1 MSEATN
7 TDNSKEQIS
16 ISKEDEVSET
26 FSPRAINASTETEEQ
41 PAAYNLEPTTEK
53 MEVHH
58 HPHVEKKNFKE
69 YLLEGLMIF
78 IAVTMGFFAETIRE
92 DFTEKAREK
101 EYMQEITENL
111 QYDTVRCGL
120 NRQSNVEVLKGLDS
134 LRSELKNAMHGN
146 VNQNALYY
154 FSHYTGNTGI
164 AVFNTSAITEL
175 KSSGSLRLVANK
187 KLVNELSDYYERKI
201 TATNVFKPDAR
212 EVINLQNNIFS
223 LVDLDDYVRAYDT
236 ILTSTY
242 DVVYNY
248 QSLLNH
254 KPELTLLSKD
264 PVLLE
269 KYYTQISLLEIQIKR
284 YDFWLAYVKN
294 AAVQLMNDIKKEYD
308 LENE

>member
-1 MSEATN
+1 MADEDKNIPEENLNEETANENISQ
-7 TDNSKEQIS
+7 EQI
-16 ISKEDEVSET
+16 IAQPEIQNTK
-26 FSPRAINASTETEEQ
+26 PETE
-41 PAAYNLEPTTEK
+41 N

-92 DFTEKAREK
+92 DFTERAREK

-111 QYDTVRCGL
+111 QYDTVRCSL
-120 NRQSNVEVLKGLDS
+120 NRQSNIQVLKGLDS

-146 VNQNALYY
+146 VNPNALYY
-154 FSHYTGNTGI
+154 FSRYTNNIGI

-187 KLVNELSDYYERKI
+187 KMVNELSDYYERKI
-201 TATNVFKPDAR
+201 SATNVFKPDAR
-212 EVINLQNNIFS
+212 EAISLQNNIFS
-223 LVDLDDYVRAYDT
+223 LVELDDYITAYDT
-236 ILTSTY
+236 ISSSTY
-242 DVVYNY
+242 DVKYNF
-248 QSLLNH
+248 QSILDH
-254 KPELTLLSKD
+254 QPELTLLSKD

-284 YDFWLAYVKN
+284 YVFWLLYTKN
-294 AAVQLMNDIKKEYD
+294 AAETLITDIRNEYH
-308 LENE
+308 LEND

>member
-1 MSEATN
+1 
-7 TDNSKEQIS
+7 
-16 ISKEDEVSET
+16 
-26 FSPRAINASTETEEQ
+26 
-41 PAAYNLEPTTEK
+41 

-58 HPHVEKKNFKE
+58 HPHVEKKDFKE

-78 IAVTMGFFAETIRE
+78 LAVTMGFFAEQIRE
-92 DFTEKAREK
+92 HFADRSREK
-101 EYMQEITENL
+101 EYMQEIMQNL
-111 QYDTVRCGL
+111 EYDTIRCEL
-120 NRQSNVEVLKGLDS
+120 NKQSNITILHGLDS
-134 LRSELKNAMHGN
+134 LRAELKSAIYGN
-146 VNQNALYY
+146 VNPNALYY
-154 FSHYTGNTGI
+154 FSHYAGNIGI